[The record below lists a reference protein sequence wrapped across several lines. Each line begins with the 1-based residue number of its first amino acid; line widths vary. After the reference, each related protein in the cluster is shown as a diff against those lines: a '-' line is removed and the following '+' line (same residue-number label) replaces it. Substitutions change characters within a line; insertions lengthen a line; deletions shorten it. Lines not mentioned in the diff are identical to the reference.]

1 MTDSREYPAQ
11 PMVGVGVVV
20 FKGEAVWLV
29 EGGKPPNKGA
39 LSLPGGAQNLG
50 ETVRQTAAREVLE
63 ETGVE
68 IEVTDLV
75 DVVDAVRADTAG
87 RVRYHYTLIDFAA
100 EWRAGEATA
109 GSDAAKVLWVALKD
123 IGTLGLWS
131 ETERIIRKAA
141 ELRQAA

>member
-20 FKGEAVWLV
+20 FKGEAVLLI
-29 EGGKPPNKGA
+29 ERGKPPNKGA